1 METRKGEQPLVM
13 MKMEVMTRMI
23 VVVTTAAV
31 IVDMMMMTATPIGTA
46 TTEVMIAHTVVM
58 IGVNP
63 IVIEK
68 MKMRT
73 YSMRNMTVM

>member
-1 METRKGEQPLVM
+1 MRKEEQPIVM
-13 MKMEVMTRMI
+13 MKMEVKTRLI
-23 VVVTTAAV
+23 VVVTTIAM
-31 IVDMMMMTATPIGTA
+31 IVDMMMMTATPIGT
-46 TTEVMIAHTVVM
+46 TTAEVMIAHTVVM